1 MGYLLDTVVLI
12 WAVRGLHDAPRVLR
26 RLRERGD
33 LAVASITL
41 LELRRALL
49 PEEFRRA
56 EEGLEG
62 IEVLPLDAATARAAG
77 DYLVR
82 CFDEGYRTDFFAGI
96 IQATAARSG
105 RALVTYG
112 PHQYPLAD
120 CEIVPLREL
129 AGEPTAAGEARGGP
143 DAPAGEGDATGGA
156 GPSPP

>member
-1 MGYLLDTVVLI
+1 VRYLLDTVVLI
-12 WAVRGLHDAPRVLR
+12 WAVRGLHEAPRVLS

-33 LAVASITL
+33 LAVASITI

-56 EEGLEG
+56 EEELEG
-62 IEVLPLDAATARAAG
+62 VEVLPLDAATARAAG

-96 IQATAARSG
+96 IQATAARTG

-120 CEIVPLREL
+120 CEIVPLGAL
-129 AGEPTAAGEARGGP
+129 AEEPTAAGEVRAERDVTGGEARGR
-143 DAPAGEGDATGGA
+143 A